1 MAQGINR
8 RFVVT
13 NIKDAPRA
21 IYHGFYVQRGDVP
34 ERPIGE
40 LKNGLA
46 IDRLS
51 SHRFLAN
58 AFTLQCHLLA
68 YALVVLFREAL
79 QAVTEVSHVEIAT
92 LRHWIFKVGAV
103 VQTSVR
109 RIPLQFDLAA
119 ARVVLTHLPSAR
131 RLCGPATPVPNHGQ
145 PP

>member
-1 MAQGINR
+1 ME
-8 RFVVT
+8 
-13 NIKDAPRA
+13 DAPQV

-58 AFTLQCHLLA
+58 AFTMQCHLLA

-79 QAVTEVSHVEIAT
+79 QAVTEVAHVEVAT
-92 LRHWIFKVGAV
+92 LRSQVFKVGAV
-103 VQTSVR
+103 VETSVR
-109 RIPLQFDLAA
+109 RMG
-119 ARVVLTHLPSAR
+119 VV
-131 RLCGPATPVPNHGQ
+131 TPVARKSGGFDAVALGA
-145 PP
+145 